1 MNTSFATSTDGTRI
15 AYDVT
20 GTGPAVMLLHG
31 GDRTRRNW
39 HEAGYVERLMDEFT
53 VITVDI
59 RGHGESDM
67 PIDPIEY
74 TTDKLNQDLL
84 AVADACGVERFT
96 IWGFSYGGNVGRYL
110 ATQSDRV
117 AKMIIVGIPFGLGAS
132 GAVRRWIE
140 DFLAHWTPIV
150 QAQRA
155 GTLDLNTLSQDD
167 RGSIQHGNIPVT
179 LAWLT
184 AMLDWTAI
192 EPADLPCP
200 TLWLVGS
207 EDKNAMSSTKHYE
220 AVLTGSNVQ
229 VCIIDGLNHFQEF
242 TSIDRVLPVMLS
254 FIQS

>member
-15 AYDVT
+15 AYDVA
-20 GTGPAVMLLHG
+20 GSGPAVMLLHG
-31 GDRTRRNW
+31 GGHTRRNW
-39 HEAGYVERLMDEFT
+39 HEVGYIERMRVGFT

-59 RGHGESDM
+59 RGNGESDM
-67 PIDPIEY
+67 PIDSIDY
-74 TTDKLNQDLL
+74 TTDKLSQDLL

-132 GAVRRWIE
+132 GAFRRSIE
-140 DFLAHWTPIV
+140 DFRAHWTPIV

-155 GTLDLNTLSQDD
+155 GTLDLSALSRED
-167 RGSIQHGNIPVT
+167 RDSMQRRDIPVA

-192 EPADLPCP
+192 EPADLRCP

-207 EDKNAMSSTKHYE
+207 ENENAISSTRHYE
-220 AVLTGSNVQ
+220 AALTESNVQ
-229 VCIIDGLNHFQEF
+229 FCIVDGLNHMQEF
-242 TSIDRVLPVMLS
+242 TNIDRVLPVMLS